1 MPRHCAWSVSCPNG
15 FPQKRKE
22 KQEVKILLVHFDK
35 MQMKRGKKIYLMG
48 TGNLIHMRNNPRNHT
63 ADVDAGAS
71 VSKTEESI
79 TGQESPMILRCKVK
93 E

>member
-22 KQEVKILLVHFDK
+22 KQELKILLVHFDK

-71 VSKTEESI
+71 GSI
-79 TGQESPMILRCKVK
+79 KEKSIIQVK
-93 E
+93 NPR